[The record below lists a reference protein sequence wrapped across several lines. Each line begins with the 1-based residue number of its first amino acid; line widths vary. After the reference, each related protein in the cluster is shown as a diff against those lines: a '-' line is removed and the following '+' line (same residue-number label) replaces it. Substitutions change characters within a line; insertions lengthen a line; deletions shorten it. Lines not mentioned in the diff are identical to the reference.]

1 MCNTLIY
8 VLKFGYLNS
17 YQLENYEIISY
28 TWHICEIKKKSMHWW
43 FKVFWHTLYSIDV
56 LSILIYNHNKRL
68 NYDGGHLLEMLH
80 ELVAEIMFRPMN
92 KDKQAM
98 EKRNIN

>member
-1 MCNTLIY
+1 MLQFVSTRKLWNNILHMTY
-8 VLKFGYLNS
+8 MWNK
-17 YQLENYEIISY
+17 
-28 TWHICEIKKKSMHWW
+28 KKKSMHWW
-43 FKVFWHTLYSIDV
+43 F
-56 LSILIYNHNKRL
+56 N
-68 NYDGGHLLEMLH
+68 DGGHLLEMLH